1 MKSIT
6 SLFLALLLC
15 ILCIACAEAPNKPTE
30 SEQQASSTAASST
43 TREAEPV
50 SAVTEKASPVRVE
63 VDGEP
68 IGWWSELLYQIYD
81 GVVHDGPLMFGN
93 PSFEKIPCYSMESSL
108 RIFIGGEE
116 KETVTVRDPD
126 TGAIVVA
133 DRPTATLKDDL
144 APGVY
149 LIAFDFKDTTVGV
162 REGDCY
168 VTSYYFYLTIPE
180 GGTGYETTTI
190 GTGTETTY
198 KTESHCIHSFIE
210 RDAGDGVTYHEC
222 EKCGYWYYSYGG
234 GTMGWMSD
242 ANTTAVM

>member
-15 ILCIACAEAPNKPTE
+15 IFCIACAEAPNQPAE
-30 SEQQASSTAASST
+30 SEQPASTSDTVSSTQMQ
-43 TREAEPV
+43 
-50 SAVTEKASPVRVE
+50 AVFAVPDPASPVRIE
-63 VDGEP
+63 LDGQP
-68 IGWWSELLYQIYD
+68 IGWWSDLLYQIYD
-81 GVVHDGPLMFGN
+81 GVVHDGSLMFEN
-93 PSFEKIPCYSMESSL
+93 PPFEKIPCYTMENSL
-108 RIFIGGEE
+108 RILINGEE

-126 TGAIVVA
+126 TGSIVLSG
-133 DRPTATLKDDL
+133 RPTAALKDDL
-144 APGVY
+144 AAGTY
-149 LIAFDFKDTTVGV
+149 LIAFDFRDTTVGV
-162 REGDCY
+162 REGDCR
-168 VTSYYFYLTIPE
+168 VTSYYFYLTVPE
-180 GGTGYETTTI
+180 GGSGCETTTI

-198 KTESHCIHSFIE
+198 RTEARCIHSFTE

>member
-1 MKSIT
+1 MKNVI
-6 SLFLALLLC
+6 SLFLVLLLC
-15 ILCIACAEAPNKPTE
+15 VLCFACAEAPDQSAE
-30 SEQQASSTAASST
+30 SEQPTGPVAASST

-50 SAVTEKASPVRVE
+50 SVAVEAASPVRVE

-68 IGWWSELLYQIYD
+68 IGWWSDLLYQIYD

-93 PSFEKIPCYSMESSL
+93 PSFEKIPCYTVESTL
-108 RIFIGGEE
+108 RIFISGEE

-126 TGAIVVA
+126 TGAVVA
-133 DRPTATLKDDL
+133 TDRPTATLKDDL

-149 LIAFDFKDTTVGV
+149 LIAFDFKDASVGV
-162 REGDCY
+162 REGDCR
-168 VTSYYFYLTIPE
+168 VTSYYFYLTVPE
-180 GGTGYETTTI
+180 GRSETETTTI
-190 GTGTETTY
+190 GSGTETTY
-198 KTESHCIHSFIE
+198 KTESHCIHSFTE